1 MYKLKFESAKEYKDY
16 FAKLIEKERNAE
28 KEFHLNEIKRLSG
41 TERQKRGRA
50 VLGLR
55 MKYTGEFLDFKIYR
69 FNRNNMPSHQIKVG
83 DIALIS
89 KGEPLKFNRE
99 ATVSAVGKNFIEVY
113 SKEPIFRSKLY
124 RLDLFVNDITF
135 RRMLKALD
143 EVENG
148 KCEMENGIEILLGKK
163 EPEII
168 EVDEKSDVLN
178 PSQNKALSKSVNSEI
193 FLIHGPPGTGKT
205 TTLAEVIKK
214 HIGKKILVS
223 ADSNVAVDNVLEK
236 LKDFNVVRIGHPAK
250 IEGNLMKYS
259 LDVKIR
265 RDKRY
270 KEVEKLLKK
279 IDDLKY
285 LQEKRTK
292 KPTPGRR
299 RGMSD
304 EEIFELAKLRKGKRG
319 IKAEWIQEMA
329 EWLKIQ
335 QNINKLYNEKNILFE
350 EIMNEIIDNADAVFA
365 TNSAAGGEFLEG
377 RNFDVV
383 FIDEAAQAMEPS
395 TLIPFIKAKQVVFAG
410 DHKQLP
416 PTILSNDEKLKISM
430 FERFSSLYPNAL
442 YTLEIQYRMNE
453 KINRFPSCEFYECR
467 VKTYEK
473 IRNITIKDLGMDE
486 NESLGGY
493 NPLVFFDTKGR
504 FLEMIK
510 KGSPSK
516 YNPLEAMFVVSIV
529 DKLIN
534 SGAKEEHI
542 GIITPYK
549 DHEEYIKK
557 LLSSKFQVPGSEF
570 QVSSV
575 EVKSVD
581 GFQGREKEIIILSLV
596 RANEKEQ
603 IGFLDDLRR
612 LNVAITR
619 PKRKLI
625 IVGDAKTL
633 SGNKT
638 YKKLIEYIEK
648 NGIYKEAYES
658 TD

>member
-1 MYKLKFESAKEYKDY
+1 MYKLRFEDVKEYKNY
-16 FAKLIEKERNAE
+16 WAELIEKEREAE

-41 TERQKRGRA
+41 VERQKRGRA
-50 VLGLR
+50 ILGLR
-55 MKYTGEFLDFKIYR
+55 MRYVGEFLDFKIYR
-69 FNRNNMPSHQIKVG
+69 FNRNNMPEHQIKVG
-83 DIALIS
+83 DIVLIS
-89 KGEPLKFNRE
+89 KGEPLKFNQE

-135 RRMLKALD
+135 KRMLKALD
-143 EVENG
+143 RVESGEV
-148 KCEMENGIEILLGKK
+148 KCDVDILLGKK
-163 EPEII
+163 EPNII
-168 EVDEKSDVLN
+168 ETKEKSDILN
-178 PSQNKALSKSVNSEI
+178 ESQNKALSKSIKSDI

-214 HIGKKILVS
+214 HIGKKLLVT
-223 ADSNVAVDNVLEK
+223 ADSNVAVDNLVEK
-236 LKDFNVVRIGHPAK
+236 LKDFNIVRIGHPAK
-250 IEGNLMKYS
+250 IESNLMKFS

-270 KEVEKLLKK
+270 KEVEKIIKK

-292 KPTPGRR
+292 KPTPARR

-304 EEIFELAKLRKGKRG
+304 EEILSLAKEGKGKRG
-319 IKAEWIQEMA
+319 VKAEWIREMA
-329 EWLKIQ
+329 EWIKIQ
-335 QNINKLYNEKNILFE
+335 QNINKLYDKKNEITE
-350 EIMNEIIDNADAVFA
+350 EIMKDILNSADIIFA
-365 TNSAAGGEFLEG
+365 TNSAAGGDFLEDKE
-377 RNFDVV
+377 FDVV

-395 TLIPFIKAKQVVFAG
+395 SLIPFIKAPQVIFAG

-416 PTILSNDEKLKISM
+416 PTILSNDKRLSLSM
-430 FERFSSLYPNAL
+430 FERFTDIYEKAY

-453 KINRFPSCEFYECR
+453 KINHFPSCEFYECK

-473 IRNITIKDLGMDE
+473 IKNITIKDLGIKEDE
-486 NESLGGY
+486 FFGGF
-493 NPLVFFDTKGR
+493 NPITFFDTKGK
-504 FLEMIK
+504 FLEAVK

-516 YNPLEAMFVVSIV
+516 YNPLEAKFVVNLV
-529 DKLIN
+529 EKLLDAK
-534 SGAKEEHI
+534 AKEEFI
-542 GIITPYK
+542 GVITPYK

-557 LLSSKFQVPGSEF
+557 LLEEKNIKI
-570 QVSSV
+570 

-596 RANEKEQ
+596 RANEKEE
-603 IGFLDDLRR
+603 IGFLSDLRR

-633 SGNKT
+633 SSNET
-638 YKKLIEYIEK
+638 YKRLIEYIK
-648 NGIYKEAYES
+648 NEGVLKEVDES
-658 TD
+658 

>member
-1 MYKLKFESAKEYKDY
+1 MYKKRFKSIDEYKNY
-16 FAKLIEKERNAE
+16 FSELIEKERKAE

-50 VLGLR
+50 VLGFR
-55 MKYTGEFLDFKIYR
+55 MKYAGDFLDFKIYR
-69 FNRNNMPSHQIKVG
+69 FNRNNMPEHQIKVG
-83 DIALIS
+83 DIVLIS
-89 KGEPLKFNRE
+89 RGEPLKFNQE
-99 ATVSAVGKNFIEVY
+99 ATVSAVGRNFIEVY

-135 RRMLKALD
+135 KRMLKALD

-148 KCEMENGIEILLGKK
+148 KLKMKNGLEILLGQK
-163 EPEII
+163 EPEIV
-168 EVDEKSDVLN
+168 EVNEKSEVLN
-178 PSQNKALSKSVNSEI
+178 PSQNKALSKSINSEM

-205 TTLAEVIKK
+205 TTVAEVIKK
-214 HIGKKILVS
+214 HIGKKLLVT

-250 IEGNLMKYS
+250 IESNLMKYS

-270 KEVEKLLKK
+270 KEIEKLIKK

-285 LQEKRTK
+285 LQDKKTK

-304 EEIFELAKLRKGKRG
+304 EEILSLAKDGKGKRG
-319 IKAEWIQEMA
+319 VKAEWVKEMA

-335 QNINKLYNEKNILFE
+335 ENINRLYDKKNALFE
-350 EIMNEIIDNADAVFA
+350 EIMHSILDTADVVFA
-365 TNSAAGGEFLEG
+365 TNSAAGGDFLEN

-383 FIDEAAQAMEPS
+383 FIDEAAQAMEPG
-395 TLIPFIKAKQVVFAG
+395 TLIPLIKAKKAIFAG

-416 PTILSNDEKLKISM
+416 PTILSNDERLKFSM
-430 FERFSSLYPNAL
+430 FERFTAL
-442 YTLEIQYRMNE
+442 YENIYHTLEIQYRMNE
-453 KINRFPSCEFYECR
+453 KINNFPSCEFYECK

-473 IRNITIKDLGMDE
+473 IKNITIKDLKIE
-486 NESLGGY
+486 EKNEFGGY
-493 NPLVFFDTKGR
+493 EPLVFFDTKGK
-504 FLEMIK
+504 FLEKIK
-510 KGSPSK
+510 KGSSSK
-516 YNPLEAMFVVSIV
+516 YNPLEAEFVVSLV
-529 DKLIN
+529 EEFLKA
-534 SGAKEEHI
+534 GAKEEFI

-549 DHEEYIKK
+549 DHEEHIKK
-557 LLSSKFQVPGSEF
+557 LLSSKFQVPGSKF
-570 QVSSV
+570 QVPSI

-619 PKRKLI
+619 AKRKLI
-625 IVGDAKTL
+625 IVGDVKTL
-633 SGNKT
+633 SSNET
-638 YKKLIEYIEK
+638 YKRMIEYFNK
-648 NGIYKEAYES
+648 NGILRGIDEFR
-658 TD
+658 